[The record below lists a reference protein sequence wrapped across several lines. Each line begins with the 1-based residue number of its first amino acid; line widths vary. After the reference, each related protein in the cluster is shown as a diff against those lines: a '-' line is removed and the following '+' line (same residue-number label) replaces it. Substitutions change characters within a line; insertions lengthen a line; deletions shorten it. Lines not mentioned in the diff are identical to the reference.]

1 MKHFRWLAAMVA
13 ATLFLAA
20 CGAMQDA
27 GLETEILRTTA
38 ASDTLPAT
46 PENSTLAYWETETG
60 VKDAGGFCFVVRP
73 TLDKPGSS
81 STNFVVYDPYDPK
94 TGIQYVWTL
103 IVVTKGDTH
112 YVFPDPLVGD
122 ELETD
127 GYDTVIGCK
136 VPEVPEV
143 PEEPEEEPE
152 WCSPG
157 FWRNS
162 PMAVAD
168 AIAASD
174 PAFAMSDLYS
184 EHFDTLTGLNQRTL
198 DRLGLPTDPTL
209 QQVLDY
215 PQAYGGP
222 AFNDVGDKLSG
233 AHPDVNFT
241 GERVNDSCPLSADAS
256 RRD

>member
-1 MKHFRWLAAMVA
+1 MKHIRWLAVLVA
-13 ATLFLAA
+13 ATLLLAA
-20 CGAMQDA
+20 CGSMQDA
-27 GLETEILRTTA
+27 GLETEILRTTLA
-38 ASDTLPAT
+38 DETLPAM
-46 PENSTLAYWETETG
+46 PGNSTIEHWETETG
-60 VKDAGGFCFVVRP
+60 VKDAGGLCFIVRP
-73 TLDKPGSS
+73 DSS
-81 STNFVVYDPYDPK
+81 LTDFVVYDPYDAD

-112 YVFPDPLVGD
+112 YLFPDPLVGD

-136 VPEVPEV
+136 VPEVPE
-143 PEEPEEEPE
+143 EPEGEPE

-162 PMAVAD
+162 P
-168 AIAASD
+168 IAAGEAAAAGGFSLE
-174 PAFAMSDLYS
+174 DLYS
-184 EHFDTLTGLNQRTL
+184 DHFDALTGLKQRTL

-233 AHPDVNFT
+233 AHPDVNFM
-241 GERVNDSCPLSADAS
+241 GERVEDSCPLSADAS